1 MKRGLAYEAEQSAA
15 AHAEDASAV
24 VAVAAGEASPG
35 TQAARRLYLS
45 DSPTSVETGVLA
57 VEEKVDSNAVAPAED
72 LHGVAG
78 DHGEVFL
85 DPVLDADLIAA
96 AIDPFDDLG
105 PNVLFEED
113 VEGDDEEVLLF
124 YRNCTNPLCVIL
136 LFTWF
141 ARAWFLIDLISYL
154 VVVDVIDSRIRTVGY

>member
-1 MKRGLAYEAEQSAA
+1 MKTGLAYEVEQSAA
-15 AHAEDASAV
+15 ARAEDASAV

-35 TQAARRLYLS
+35 TQAARLLCLS
-45 DSPTSVETGVLA
+45 DSSTSVETDVLA
-57 VEEKVDSNAVAPAED
+57 IEEKVDSNAVSLAED

-85 DPVLDADLIAA
+85 DPVLDADLIVA
-96 AIDPFDDLG
+96 AIDLFDDFG
-105 PNVLFEED
+105 PNVQFQED

-124 YRNCTNPLCVIL
+124 YRNCPDPLCVIL

-141 ARAWFLIDLISYL
+141 ARTWFLIDLISYL
-154 VVVDVIDSRIRTVGY
+154 VLVDVLDSTVRTVRF